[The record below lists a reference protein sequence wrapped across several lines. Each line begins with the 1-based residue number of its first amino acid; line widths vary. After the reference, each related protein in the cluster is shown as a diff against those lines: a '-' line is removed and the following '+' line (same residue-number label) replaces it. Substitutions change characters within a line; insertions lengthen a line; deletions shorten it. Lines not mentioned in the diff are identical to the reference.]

1 MASFF
6 GTTERYIGPANAFL
20 SMLGC
25 NALNELFESIMF
37 NMCTVSEPVS
47 EQFMGA
53 LILQLYLLL
62 GALLIF
68 QIYINP
74 HANDGE
80 AKVFPEVNDD
90 EEKEDENK
98 EENQETKLISKKN
111 QEPVE
116 VGPELIVSNINE
128 SLISESTEHIDETPK
143 H

>member
-62 GALLIF
+62 GALFIF
-68 QIYINP
+68 
-74 HANDGE
+74 
-80 AKVFPEVNDD
+80 
-90 EEKEDENK
+90 
-98 EENQETKLISKKN
+98 
-111 QEPVE
+111 
-116 VGPELIVSNINE
+116 
-128 SLISESTEHIDETPK
+128 
-143 H
+143 